1 MDVRFDI
8 PPRLRLNRHAS
19 SFAATIDDSNFH
31 NTFNHERDGSGD
43 GDDDGSTPRL
53 GAAKMSVD
61 TFDEPLRFSQNAQAQ
76 STPAPT
82 REATAAERL
91 RAVLSRANSLT
102 PTVKAQSVPAE
113 RTPSNG
119 TALVGSDMESD
130 DFETPRPGGNRVPAT
145 PYTQH
150 SISSS
155 VTHSVAR
162 ESVRSIFAHALRS
175 PGNTPE
181 RPRRPRRGSV
191 DSSIVE
197 ESPVKWSMLKPG
209 ERVKRLSMSDDEKE
223 KIKAADALTENSF
236 RSSQAATYDQLR
248 HRLKNSNVDPGM
260 SKGRSI
266 TSITKSD
273 MTIDMEEA
281 TEVEQELL
289 RDRQVPVRSTT
300 PPIPSNVT
308 SNQSVSQFPSQFL
321 GSNLLTEN
329 SDIRRMI
336 EDSQGETTDSEVPKS
351 NRKDNKTPTA
361 GPPSGHIKARPSLV
375 RERTLSRNGSTGS
388 LSSPNSRPTS
398 RQSMNDIEDEE
409 RKRERER
416 GWNHPLG
423 PYMERHRATSPFY
436 SMTHGGGFGRIRN
449 ASLSSISGSESDA
462 GRLSPRNSM
471 KQSDEHARSP
481 TGSKYA
487 GIISS
492 WLPSSSSNQI
502 RVSTRIRTVSQPA
515 RPGSP
520 GSLAS
525 STNSDKTQ
533 KALERPRT
541 FSLTA
546 RETTR
551 SSSSLARD
559 RLSSR
564 RSPNGFRTLERS
576 STSPS
581 LSARPP
587 SRSPSQSSFHQSD
600 GPREHEE
607 PHDRERHWSSP
618 HRKRNT
624 MTSPSVV
631 TEKRRSG
638 STAHLRTPPTEHSSR
653 VPAPHGSSSS
663 PSGIPRLVVNGRSR
677 TTNHA
682 EIDRENGSH
691 NQKSR
696 NTAPLITNSTSTA
709 VNGKSTSSIKDSDAR
724 QPATTKEEHKAHT
737 QREHDRAFSR
747 AESPTVPPEMNG
759 TDESEEDGTP
769 KIGQQRIPDSPTPNS
784 GSRPSSRVGT
794 ASTFPSHAANKGND
808 RVNAVAPTA
817 TSRPEKQRYQGDT
830 EQNKGAQPL
839 KVSIP
844 SEPID
849 LRDSDLDSFQEE
861 DIIASSSAP
870 RLLQGND
877 SLVENDASSQA
888 EDSPADINLLRPQQ
902 DTRMNGHS
910 EVARGKSSL
919 LPQSFSPLSPQI
931 DQPDPV
937 TSTPQRRTSANT
949 SKAEFRTP
957 SPPKGM
963 PALPDP
969 PSSEDD
975 AESDVLHSMQVTPAG
990 RSRFTDVKTPRLP
1003 GAWST
1008 PFATPAPP
1016 ARRSTLPRDTLAEDD
1031 QVLVQNEIY
1040 TPPAS
1045 HSRATSMIMK
1055 TPAPPGA
1062 WLATPGTVAA
1072 KRFQQKV
1079 RFDEQGNSA
1088 APAPVPRSDDGTLI
1102 SDISAVDGSVAMKV
1116 AGKTKPTSPRTPGR
1130 IRVVDAFGNEITPS
1144 LSKDK
1149 VEIRSVEK
1157 AGELH
1162 ATGSDEK
1169 LNASEGRK
1177 SRIRVLDAL
1186 GREIDEV
1193 QVLAAMPSSAKD
1205 ELAKQPRKAERESVT
1220 AWPQDLSGRKLERK
1234 QALHLLQKTISELKN
1249 DFDTTEGP
1257 ASTQTTD
1264 DIDARIAD
1272 LKAQSIRAKEDR
1284 EQLLRKIRNTHTEAS
1299 SPSTA
1304 AWKTLLN
1311 GKNVFT
1317 SSNWSAYFKVFAVL
1331 VGIQALLFFAFYH
1344 LTSLGARQLFLT
1356 TYIDPF
1362 YPELYLHVTDPD
1374 HLHLSMPSHSNFGL
1388 QSSPYNWKYALLASW
1403 HAVLDR
1409 MLTLKETVWDVWRD
1423 PPRSIPWPPT

>member
-31 NTFNHERDGSGD
+31 NTFNHERDGSDD

-113 RTPSNG
+113 RTPSDS

-150 SISSS
+150 NISSS

-181 RPRRPRRGSV
+181 RPRRPRSGSV

-197 ESPVKWSMLKPG
+197 ESPVKWSILKPG

-223 KIKAADALTENSF
+223 KIKAADALTEKSF
-236 RSSQAATYDQLR
+236 RSSQTATYDQLR

-260 SKGRSI
+260 SKGR
-266 TSITKSD
+266 SITKSD

-289 RDRQVPVRSTT
+289 RDRQVPIRSTT
-300 PPIPSNVT
+300 PPIPSNVP

-329 SDIRRMI
+329 SDIRRMV
-336 EDSQGETTDSEVPKS
+336 EDSQGETTDSEVPQS
-351 NRKDNKTPTA
+351 NRNDNKAPIA
-361 GPPSGHIKARPSLV
+361 GSSSGHTKARPSLV

-388 LSSPNSRPTS
+388 PSSLNSRPTS
-398 RQSMNDIEDEE
+398 RQSMNDVEDEE

-423 PYMERHRATSPFY
+423 PYMERHRATSPLY
-436 SMTHGGGFGRIRN
+436 SMTHGGGFSRIRK
-449 ASLSSISGSESDA
+449 ASLSSISGSESDTS
-462 GRLSPRNSM
+462 RLSPKNSM

-487 GIISS
+487 GISS
-492 WLPSSSSNQI
+492 SRLPSSSANQI

-515 RPGSP
+515 KPGSP

-525 STNSDKTQ
+525 SIKTQ

-541 FSLTA
+541 VSFTA
-546 RETTR
+546 REATR
-551 SSSSLARD
+551 PSSSLARD

-564 RSPNGFRTLERS
+564 RSPNSLRILERS
-576 STSPS
+576 SPSAS

-587 SRSPSQSSFHQSD
+587 SRSSSFHQSD
-600 GPREHEE
+600 GPREQEE
-607 PHDRERHWSSP
+607 PHDRERRWNSP
-618 HRKRNT
+618 HRKWNT
-624 MTSPSVV
+624 TTSPSVV

-653 VPAPHGSSSS
+653 VPAPHGTSSS
-663 PSGIPRLVVNGRSR
+663 PSGIPRLAVNGRSR

-682 EIDRENGSH
+682 EIDKENGS
-691 NQKSR
+691 NDQKSR
-696 NTAPLITNSTSTA
+696 DTALLITNSTSTA
-709 VNGKSTSSIKDSDAR
+709 VNGKSTSSTKDSDAR
-724 QPATTKEEHKAHT
+724 QPATTKEEHKAHIR
-737 QREHDRAFSR
+737 REHERAFPR
-747 AESPTVPPEMNG
+747 AGSPTILPEMNG

-784 GSRPSSRVGT
+784 GSRPSSRIGT
-794 ASTFPSHAANKGND
+794 ASTFSSHAANKGND
-808 RVNAVAPTA
+808 HVNVVAPTA
-817 TSRPEKQRYQGDT
+817 TFRPKKQRYQGDT
-830 EQNKGAQPL
+830 EQNEGAQPH

-849 LRDSDLDSFQEE
+849 LHDSDLDSFQEE

-870 RLLQGND
+870 HLHQGND
-877 SLVENDASSQA
+877 SLDENDDSSQA

-902 DTRMNGHS
+902 DTRTNGYS

-919 LPQSFSPLSPQI
+919 LPQNFSPRSPQT

-937 TSTPQRRTSANT
+937 TSTPQRRMSANT
-949 SKAEFRTP
+949 SKAEFKTP

-975 AESDVLHSMQVTPAG
+975 AGSDVTHPVQVTPAG

-1003 GAWST
+1003 GAWNT
-1008 PFATPAPP
+1008 PFVTPAPSTA
-1016 ARRSTLPRDTLAEDD
+1016 ARRSTLLRDTRAEDD

-1045 HSRATSMIMK
+1045 YSRATSMIMK

-1079 RFDEQGNSA
+1079 RFDEQENSA

-1102 SDISAVDGSVAMKV
+1102 SDISAVDGSVAMK
-1116 AGKTKPTSPRTPGR
+1116 APGKTKPTSPRTPGR

-1149 VEIRSVEK
+1149 VEIRSVQK

-1162 ATGSDEK
+1162 ATGRDEK

-1186 GREIDEV
+1186 GREIDED
-1193 QVLAAMPSSAKD
+1193 QVLAAMPSSTKD
-1205 ELAKQPRKAERESVT
+1205 ESAKQPRKAERESVT
-1220 AWPQDLSGRKLERK
+1220 AWPQDLSGKKLERK
-1234 QALHLLQKTISELKN
+1234 QALHLLQKTIGELKN
-1249 DFDTTEGP
+1249 DFDTTDDP
-1257 ASTQTTD
+1257 ASTHTTD
-1264 DIDARIAD
+1264 DIDAQIAD
-1272 LKAQSIRAKEDR
+1272 LTAQSIRAKEDR
-1284 EQLLRKIRNTHTEAS
+1284 EQLLRKIRNTYTEAS

-1304 AWKTLLN
+1304 AWKVLLN

-1317 SSNWSAYFKVFAVL
+1317 SSNWNAYFKVFAVL

-1388 QSSPYNWKYALLASW
+1388 HTSLYNWKYALLASW

-1409 MLTLKETVWDVWRD
+1409 MLTLKESVWDVWRD

>member
-19 SFAATIDDSNFH
+19 SFAATVDDSNFH
-31 NTFNHERDGSGD
+31 NTFNHDRDGSDD

-53 GAAKMSVD
+53 GAAKMSID

-102 PTVKAQSVPAE
+102 PTVKAQNVPAE
-113 RTPSNG
+113 RTPSNS

-130 DFETPRPGGNRVPAT
+130 DFETPRPTGNGVPAT
-145 PYTQH
+145 PYTQN

-162 ESVRSIFAHALRS
+162 ESVRSIFARALRS

-197 ESPVKWSMLKPG
+197 ESPMKWSMLKPG

-223 KIKAADALTENSF
+223 KIKAADALSEKSF

-260 SKGRSI
+260 SKGL
-266 TSITKSD
+266 SITKSD

-289 RDRQVPVRSTT
+289 RDRQVPIKSTT
-300 PPIPSNVT
+300 SPIPSNVK

-336 EDSQGETTDSEVPKS
+336 EDSQGETTDSEVPQS
-351 NRKDNKTPTA
+351 DRKDNKTPIA
-361 GPPSGHIKARPSLV
+361 GSSSGHTKARPSLV

-388 LSSPNSRPTS
+388 LSSSNSRPTS
-398 RQSMNDIEDEE
+398 RQSMNDVEDEE
-409 RKRERER
+409 RRRERER

-423 PYMERHRATSPFY
+423 PYMERHRATSPLY
-436 SMTHGGGFGRIRN
+436 SMTHGGGFSRIRK
-449 ASLSSISGSESDA
+449 ASLSSISGSESDTS
-462 GRLSPRNSM
+462 RLSPRYSI
-471 KQSDEHARSP
+471 KESEEHAHSP

-492 WLPSSSSNQI
+492 RLPSSSPNQI
-502 RVSTRIRTVSQPA
+502 RVSNRTRTVSQPA
-515 RPGSP
+515 KPGSP

-541 FSLTA
+541 VSLTA

-551 SSSSLARD
+551 PSSSLARD

-564 RSPNGFRTLERS
+564 RSPNGLRTLGRS
-576 STSPS
+576 SPS
-581 LSARPP
+581 ASISARPP
-587 SRSPSQSSFHQSD
+587 SRSSSQSSFHQSD

-607 PHDRERHWSSP
+607 PHDRERRWNSP
-618 HRKRNT
+618 HRKWNT
-624 MTSPSVV
+624 TTSPSVV

-638 STAHLRTPPTEHSSR
+638 SAAHLRIPPTGHSSR
-653 VPAPHGSSSS
+653 VPVPHGTSSS
-663 PSGIPRLVVNGRSR
+663 PSGIPRLAVNGRSR
-677 TTNHA
+677 TTDHA
-682 EIDRENGSH
+682 EIDKEKDSN

-696 NTAPLITNSTSTA
+696 NMAPLITNSTSTA
-709 VNGKSTSSIKDSDAR
+709 VNGKSTSSTKDSDAR
-724 QPATTKEEHKAHT
+724 QPAITKEEHKAHLR
-737 QREHDRAFSR
+737 REHERAFSR
-747 AESPTVPPEMNG
+747 AESPTVLPEMNG
-759 TDESEEDGTP
+759 ADESEEDGTP

-794 ASTFPSHAANKGND
+794 ASTFSSHAANKGND
-808 RVNAVAPTA
+808 HVNTVAPTF
-817 TSRPEKQRYQGDT
+817 RPEKQRYQGDT

-839 KVSIP
+839 KASIP

-849 LRDSDLDSFQEE
+849 LHDSDLDSFQEE

-870 RLLQGND
+870 RLHQGKD
-877 SLVENDASSQA
+877 SLDENDASSQA
-888 EDSPADINLLRPQQ
+888 EDSPADIILLKSQQ
-902 DTRMNGHS
+902 DTRMNGYS
-910 EVARGKSSL
+910 EVARGKSLL
-919 LPQSFSPLSPQI
+919 LPQNFSPLSPQT
-931 DQPDPV
+931 DKPDPV

-963 PALPDP
+963 PSLPDP

-975 AESDVLHSMQVTPAG
+975 AGSDVIHPMQVTPAG

-1003 GAWST
+1003 GAWNT
-1008 PFATPAPP
+1008 PFATPALPMA
-1016 ARRSTLPRDTLAEDD
+1016 ARRSTLSRDTRAEDD
-1031 QVLVQNEIY
+1031 QALVQNEIY

-1045 HSRATSMIMK
+1045 YSRATSMIMK

-1088 APAPVPRSDDGTLI
+1088 APAPVPGSDNGMSI
-1102 SDISAVDGSVAMKV
+1102 SGISAVDGSVAMKA

-1149 VEIRSVEK
+1149 VEIRSVQK

-1162 ATGSDEK
+1162 ATGRDEK

-1177 SRIRVLDAL
+1177 SRIRVLDAM

-1193 QVLAAMPSSAKD
+1193 QVPATMPSSTKD
-1205 ELAKQPRKAERESVT
+1205 ESAKQPRKAERESVT
-1220 AWPQDLSGRKLERK
+1220 AWPQDLSGTKLERK

-1249 DFDTTEGP
+1249 DFDTTDDP
-1257 ASTQTTD
+1257 ASTQPTD
-1264 DIDARIAD
+1264 DIDAQIAD

-1284 EQLLRKIRNTHTEAS
+1284 ERLLRKIRDTYTEAS

-1304 AWKTLLN
+1304 AWKALLN
-1311 GKNVFT
+1311 GKNVLT

-1344 LTSLGARQLFLT
+1344 LTSLGARRLFLT

-1388 QSSPYNWKYALLASW
+1388 HTSPYNWKYVLLASW

-1409 MLTLKETVWDVWRD
+1409 MLTLKESLWDVWRD
-1423 PPRSIPWPPT
+1423 PPRSMPWPPT